1 LLSALKSTA
10 SATLLAP
17 SVTFVENIWRQ
28 FTPRMNDRQELRDM
42 RIAVLV
48 FSACVC
54 AYAIA
59 MQGTSIYELVSGAY
73 QIPLVG
79 AFVPLVAGLFWKRAT
94 TQGAVFAIV
103 LVVYAIAS
111 VAWLILILRGPIR
124 WWYMWASTS
133 VDVLMVVILCIASG
147 SATKSLLPIFF
158 LLPISVAFLD
168 SPLITAALGLSA
180 SFGYLL
186 AWIVYANRDEA
197 MGHVPPVVYVQVG
210 CLLWLT
216 AAITALS
223 FTLARRA
230 ARVQLL
236 LDVRRRLVV
245 ESMRSEERQNRE
257 LSELLHDGPLQNLLA
272 VRLDLDDLRDNP
284 TPEGFD
290 RLDAAL
296 RDTVTTLRTTVST
309 LHPQVLAQVGLTA
322 AVQELVAKYQQRHS
336 AEFTTDLEDVGRPAA
351 QALLYRSARELLAN
365 AHKHS
370 RARHVTVTLHRSGS
384 STVLKVTD
392 DGIGFDTSILAAR
405 VAEGHIG
412 LASLINGIEAAG
424 GSIEFHPNPGGGAVI
439 TVTVPDEIGPDE
451 IGRQR

>member
-1 LLSALKSTA
+1 VRRFVVGVLDFLTAEPLRIRSFLRLALIALIALLVHFTHVSHWME
-10 SATLLAP
+10 
-17 SVTFVENIWRQ
+17 SVFIT
-28 FTPRMNDRQELRDM
+28 
-42 RIAVLV
+42 
-48 FSACVC
+48 
-54 AYAIA
+54 
-59 MQGTSIYELVSGAY
+59 
-73 QIPLVG
+73 
-79 AFVPLVAGLFWKRAT
+79 
-94 TQGAVFAIV
+94 V
-103 LVVYAIAS
+103 LVVYAIGA

-168 SPLITAALGLSA
+168 SPMITAALGLSA

-197 MGHVPPVVYVQVG
+197 MGHVPNVVYVQVG

-272 VRLDLDDLRDNP
+272 VRLDLDDLRDKP
-284 TPEGFD
+284 TAEGFD

-309 LHPQVLAQVGLTA
+309 LHPQVLAQVGLAA

-336 AEFTTDLEDVGRPAA
+336 AEFSTDIDDVGRPVA

-365 AHKHS
+365 VHKHS
-370 RARHVTVTLHRSGS
+370 RAHRVTVTLHRGGG
-384 STVLKVTD
+384 STVFSVAD
-392 DGIGFDTSILAAR
+392 DGIGFDIEGWQGNQIVAR
-405 VAEGHIG
+405 K
-412 LASLINGIEAAG
+412 
-424 GSIEFHPNPGGGAVI
+424 
-439 TVTVPDEIGPDE
+439 
-451 IGRQR
+451 

>member
-1 LLSALKSTA
+1 MRRLVVGVLDFLTAEPLRIRSFLRLALIALIALLVYFTHVSHWLENVFTA
-10 SATLLAP
+10 
-17 SVTFVENIWRQ
+17 
-28 FTPRMNDRQELRDM
+28 
-42 RIAVLV
+42 
-48 FSACVC
+48 
-54 AYAIA
+54 
-59 MQGTSIYELVSGAY
+59 
-73 QIPLVG
+73 
-79 AFVPLVAGLFWKRAT
+79 
-94 TQGAVFAIV
+94 V
-103 LVVYAIAS
+103 LVVYAVGA

-124 WWYMWASTS
+124 WWYIWASTS
-133 VDVLMVVILCIASG
+133 VDVVMVIILCIASG
-147 SATKSLLPIFF
+147 PGTRSLLPIFF

-236 LDVRRRLVV
+236 LDVRRRLVA

-257 LSELLHDGPLQNLLA
+257 LSEVLHDGPLQNLLA
-272 VRLDLDDLRDNP
+272 ARLDLDDLRENP
-284 TPEGFD
+284 TAAGFD

-322 AVQELVAKYQQRHS
+322 AVQELVDKYQQRWS
-336 AEFTTDLEDVGRPAA
+336 ADITTDLDDVGRPQA
-351 QALLYRSARELLAN
+351 QTLLYRAARELLAN
-365 AHKHS
+365 SYKHS
-370 RARHVTVTLHRSGS
+370 RAGQVTVSLHGNDG
-384 STVLKVTD
+384 STVLSVAD
-392 DGIGFDTSILAAR
+392 DGIGFETSILATR

-412 LASLINGIEAAG
+412 LASLINGVEAAG
-424 GSIEFHPNPGGGAVI
+424 GSIEFDGREGGG
-439 TVTVPDEIGPDE
+439 TFVTVSIDDEIGQP
-451 IGRQR
+451 